1 MEPWASTTTSTW
13 STMALAA
20 SVSRALNW
28 SWSRPKAPSTRQ
40 STSSTFLPASRATRS
55 TVFLVGSRVVGRVA
69 ITPMRLPR
77 RTASRH
83 ISSSTR
89 TMGTPMYL
97 ATSWAQSATSPTLL
111 HRLSMA
117 STPAWAA
124 CMYMPMSRAAGAV
137 VT

>member
-1 MEPWASTTTSTW
+1 
-13 STMALAA
+13 
-20 SVSRALNW
+20 
-28 SWSRPKAPSTRQ
+28 
-40 STSSTFLPASRATRS
+40 
-55 TVFLVGSRVVGRVA
+55 
-69 ITPMRLPR
+69 MRLPR

-117 STPAWAA
+117 STPFWAA
-124 CMYMPMSRAAGAV
+124 CIYILMSRAAGAV